1 MPPTRP
7 SPTSLRRILTGW
19 LVWPLSVLIL
29 ASAVPN
35 YYLASGAANIAYD
48 NALLDPVL
56 AIANSISRGEKGI
69 SINLPPEAF
78 DALRVDSRD
87 RMFIQVRGPDN
98 EVIAGTPRLPPP
110 SISIPPSG
118 HIYYDIRSDDER
130 LRVAALHVPH
140 PDGSIIVQAAET
152 YVKRD
157 MIVLEI
163 LLASMLS
170 ELIVAVAAIVLLWY
184 GIKRGLEPLEQLR
197 DDIAARSMKDLSPV
211 IAENKPTEVVPII
224 AAINQLLGRLKA
236 AIDGQQRFIANA
248 AHQLRTPLA
257 GLKTHGELALRQ
269 PSTVELRSLL
279 EMIASETERSSHLV
293 NQLLTLAR
301 SEPEG
306 IPNLHHNPVNL
317 REVAGRAV
325 QDWVPRAVAKNI
337 DMGFELQ
344 DAWTYGDPLL
354 MRELLAN
361 LMDNALSYTPAGGM
375 VTVRTEEREG
385 MAIMEVEDNG
395 PGIPTA
401 EREHVFERFYRVKGT
416 EGNGCGLGL
425 AIVREITN
433 RHGGNVRIET
443 PPSGKGSL
451 VRIELDSLNKP
462 AARVQAQSAAA

>member
-1 MPPTRP
+1 M
-7 SPTSLRRILTGW
+7 
-19 LVWPLSVLIL
+19 
-29 ASAVPN
+29 
-35 YYLASGAANIAYD
+35 
-48 NALLDPVL
+48 
-56 AIANSISRGEKGI
+56 
-69 SINLPPEAF
+69 
-78 DALRVDSRD
+78 
-87 RMFIQVRGPDN
+87 
-98 EVIAGTPRLPPP
+98 
-110 SISIPPSG
+110 
-118 HIYYDIRSDDER
+118 
-130 LRVAALHVPH
+130 
-140 PDGSIIVQAAET
+140 
-152 YVKRD
+152 
-157 MIVLEI
+157 
-163 LLASMLS
+163 
-170 ELIVAVAAIVLLWY
+170 
-184 GIKRGLEPLEQLR
+184 
-197 DDIAARSMKDLSPV
+197 
-211 IAENKPTEVVPII
+211 
-224 AAINQLLGRLKA
+224 
-236 AIDGQQRFIANA
+236 
-248 AHQLRTPLA
+248 
-257 GLKTHGELALRQ
+257 
-269 PSTVELRSLL
+269 ELRSLL

-293 NQLLTLAR
+293 NQLLILAR

-416 EGNGCGLGL
+416 EGDGCGLGL

-443 PPSGKGSL
+443 PPSGVGSL
-451 VRIELDSLNKP
+451 IRIELDSLHKP